1 MSIFNGDTEKEV
13 SSGAMIGYVL
23 IGFAIV
29 VVIAFLI
36 FVGIKKVSG
45 NNENTAIVTEE
56 SVEVSTDTED
66 NTTK

>member
-45 NNENTAIVTEE
+45 NNESPATVTEE
-56 SVEVSTDTED
+56 SVEINVDTDD
-66 NTTK
+66 ATTK

>member
-45 NNENTAIVTEE
+45 NNESPATVTEE
-56 SVEVSTDTED
+56 SVEINVDTDD
-66 NTTK
+66 DTTK

>member
-1 MSIFNGDTEKEV
+1 
-13 SSGAMIGYVL
+13 MIGYVL

-66 NTTK
+66 DTTK